1 MKDLGAE
8 PHFLHPQHNP
18 EVREEETI
26 HYDVGNLSKS
36 RIDLLIEISL
46 LAFQQSS
53 FEFTPNLKVLGT
65 EQLKPSFEYEFFEQT
80 DKQNKKV
87 RRKYDDD
94 DELVQTHGYLGDD
107 S

>member
-8 PHFLHPQHNP
+8 LQFLHPQHNP

-26 HYDVGNLSKS
+26 PLGVAKLSKS
-36 RIDLLIEISL
+36 RIDLLIQISL

-65 EQLKPSFEYEFFEQT
+65 E
-80 DKQNKKV
+80 
-87 RRKYDDD
+87 
-94 DELVQTHGYLGDD
+94 
-107 S
+107 